1 VQETEIEL
9 SIGETVQVGEF
20 ELTIVDVEA
29 DLIRIQLEP
38 SPGHADVPVRF
49 DMRRRPQPR

>member
-1 VQETEIEL
+1 L
-9 SIGETVQVGEF
+9 IGETVQVGEF

-29 DLIRIQLEP
+29 DLIRFQLEP